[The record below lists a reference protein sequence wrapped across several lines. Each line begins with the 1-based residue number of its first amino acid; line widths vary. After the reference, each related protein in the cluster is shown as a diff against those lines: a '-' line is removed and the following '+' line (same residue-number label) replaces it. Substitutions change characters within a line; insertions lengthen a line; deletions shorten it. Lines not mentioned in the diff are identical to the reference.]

1 MMKSNEKIKMT
12 VFGKER
18 ELDICLVGDNAPDY
32 DLVTNDLKVVD
43 LTEEEE
49 KLLNWIKSVDFE
61 SCKEKIVRYINYL
74 NDVVG
79 EDNNGNY
86 DLSNDETFMPVTILI
101 NVSEELMD
109 DDTAEVA
116 LFGESC
122 YAEDG
127 IMIAFKN
134 GKYFGISGFD
144 DCMNY
149 FEDENFTS

>member
-1 MMKSNEKIKMT
+1 MT

-32 DLVTNDLKVVD
+32 DL
-43 LTEEEE
+43 
-49 KLLNWIKSVDFE
+49 
-61 SCKEKIVRYINYL
+61 
-74 NDVVG
+74 
-79 EDNNGNY
+79 
-86 DLSNDETFMPVTILI
+86 SNDEIFMPTTILI
-101 NVSEELMD
+101 NVSKVMD

-149 FEDENFTS
+149 FEDENFAS